1 MQLIDT
7 PPLIQSFGEKVL
19 ISNLFFYL
27 CIMDIV
33 DLREYVISLP
43 SVEEC
48 QPFGDDTLVYKVGG
62 RMFLCCVLEYA
73 ERIAV
78 KCNPDRAI
86 ALRDK
91 YLSAI
96 TPAWHFNKRHWNDI
110 YFEQLPREVV
120 EREIRHSYLTVIRE
134 NVTPKALREELL
146 AVAHEAQIKESE
158 EDIY

>member
-1 MQLIDT
+1 
-7 PPLIQSFGEKVL
+7 
-19 ISNLFFYL
+19 
-27 CIMDIV
+27 MDIM

-96 TPAWHFNKRHWNDI
+96 TPACTSTSDI
-110 YFEQLPREVV
+110 GTISTLSSCPARLLSARYA
-120 EREIRHSYLTVIRE
+120 
-134 NVTPKALREELL
+134 TPT
-146 AVAHEAQIKESE
+146 
-158 EDIY
+158 

>member
-1 MQLIDT
+1 
-7 PPLIQSFGEKVL
+7 
-19 ISNLFFYL
+19 
-27 CIMDIV
+27 MDIV
-33 DLREYVISLP
+33 DIREYTLSLP
-43 SVEEC
+43 LVEEC
-48 QPFGDDTLVYKVGG
+48 QPFGDDTVVYKVGG

-86 ALRDK
+86 VLRDT

-110 YFEQLPREVV
+110 YFERLPREVV

-134 NVTPKALREELL
+134 NVTPKALREEIM
-146 AVAHEAQIKESE
+146 AVVREVGIEDVEAIE
-158 EDIY
+158 